1 MTNPVD
7 RLIAA
12 AHLDVAAALWRLAD
26 TAAAAAEAH
35 ATGEPHSPE
44 HLQTAI
50 DRVRD
55 REALLAAARRGRN
68 RAAACA

>member
-1 MTNPVD
+1 MTPVE

-26 TAAAAAEAH
+26 TAAAAAQAH
-35 ATGEPHSPE
+35 ATGQPHVPE
-44 HLQTAI
+44 RLQQAL

-55 REALLAAARRGRN
+55 REALLTAALRGRN
-68 RAAACA
+68 RAAA